1 MNKTNNLQ
9 IKKGDTIK
17 VISGRDKGKIGEI
30 IQILR
35 TTNQVIVKN
44 VNVKKKHVKP
54 KKEGEVGKISQF
66 EAPINRSNV
75 MLYSTEKQ
83 IKQSFSSKEF
93 FTDKSKLKNHSDE
106 NKIVLM
112 SIKINNIKQVNG
124 YYVYGDV
131 KQEKTVSVDTSRVD
145 DVNEVIFATLTT

>member
-1 MNKTNNLQ
+1 MTTNFTLH

-17 VISGRDKGKIGEI
+17 VISGKDKGKIGEV

-35 TTNQVIVKN
+35 HSHQVIIKD

-83 IKQSFSSKEF
+83 IASRISIQIDQNGKK
-93 FTDKSKLKNHSDE
+93 TRVLKKL
-106 NKIVLM
+106 L
-112 SIKINNIKQVNG
+112 
-124 YYVYGDV
+124 
-131 KQEKTVSVDTSRVD
+131 
-145 DVNEVIFATLTT
+145 

>member
-1 MNKTNNLQ
+1 MSTTNNLQ

-30 IQILR
+30 VQILR

-44 VNVKKKHVKP
+44 VNIKKKHIKP

-66 EAPINRSNV
+66 EAPIDRSNV

-83 IKQSFSSKEF
+83 IASRISIQIDQSGKK
-93 FTDKSKLKNHSDE
+93 TRVLKKL
-106 NKIVLM
+106 L
-112 SIKINNIKQVNG
+112 
-124 YYVYGDV
+124 
-131 KQEKTVSVDTSRVD
+131 
-145 DVNEVIFATLTT
+145 